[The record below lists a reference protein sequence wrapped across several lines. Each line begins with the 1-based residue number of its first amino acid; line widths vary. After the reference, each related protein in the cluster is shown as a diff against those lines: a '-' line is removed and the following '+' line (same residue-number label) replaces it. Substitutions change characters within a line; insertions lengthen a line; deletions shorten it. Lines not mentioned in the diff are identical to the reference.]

1 MLASQQIQMKRKRKI
16 TTWPFCN
23 RGQSWLSIALLSRT
37 DAFSMFANRGFPFMN
52 SRDDHSQMTLSI
64 AAVERDTGIGKDTL
78 RVWERRYGFPTP
90 GRDANDERTYPMA
103 QVEKLRVIKR
113 LMDQG
118 HRPGRIVALSIDAL
132 QHLSRGEATLQKAG
146 QAAVVAPAREDLQAY
161 IAMLQRQDHEGIR
174 RELLKNLSKE
184 GLQQFVT
191 QVVAPLTSMVGDAWA
206 RGDLAVHEEH
216 LYTECVG
223 ALMRQ
228 AIASIPKPSGGG
240 QPAILLTTF
249 PQEAHGL
256 GLLMVE
262 SLLTLQGCRC
272 VSLGTQTPVRDIAQA
287 AIAHE
292 VDVVALSF
300 SVNMNP
306 NHVVD
311 GLMELNLLLPDS
323 VDVWVGGGAPALRR
337 RQIERVL
344 VMHDLNAIAE
354 AVNHWRRQKV
364 KAENKADGWS

>member
-1 MLASQQIQMKRKRKI
+1 
-16 TTWPFCN
+16 
-23 RGQSWLSIALLSRT
+23 
-37 DAFSMFANRGFPFMN
+37 MN
-52 SRDDHSQMTLSI
+52 SRDDHSNLTLSI

-78 RVWERRYGFPTP
+78 RVWERRYGFPMP

-118 HRPGRIVALSIDAL
+118 HRPGRIVALPMEVL
-132 QHLSRGEATLQKAG
+132 QHLSRGEANLQSQG
-146 QAAVVAPAREDLQAY
+146 GDLRVSDREDLMAY
-161 IAMLQRQDHEGIR
+161 VEMLKTQDHEGIR
-174 RELLKNLSKE
+174 RELLKTLSQH
-184 GLQQFVT
+184 GLQSFVVD
-191 QVVAPLTSMVGDAWA
+191 VVAPLTRLVGEGWA
-206 RGDLAVHEEH
+206 RGDIAVHEEH

-223 ALMRQ
+223 SLMRQ
-228 AIASIPKPSGGG
+228 AIVAMPQAASGAEPTV
-240 QPAILLTTF
+240 LLTTF

-287 AIAHE
+287 ATAHGA
-292 VDVVALSF
+292 DVVALSF

-311 GLMELNLLLPDS
+311 GLSELNTLLPAS
-323 VDVWVGGGAPALRR
+323 IDVWAGGGAPALRR
-337 RQIERVL
+337 RQIERVR
-344 VMHDLNAIAE
+344 VIHDLAALDE
-354 AVNHWRRQKV
+354 AVKEWRVQKNKFES
-364 KAENKADGWS
+364 KANDWS

>member
-1 MLASQQIQMKRKRKI
+1 
-16 TTWPFCN
+16 
-23 RGQSWLSIALLSRT
+23 
-37 DAFSMFANRGFPFMN
+37 MFTSRGFLLMN
-52 SRDDHSQMTLSI
+52 SRDDHSHMTLSI

-78 RVWERRYGFPTP
+78 RVWERRYGFPVP
-90 GRDANDERTYPMA
+90 GRDGNDERTYPMV

-118 HRPGRIVALSIDAL
+118 HRPGRIVALSMDAL
-132 QHLSRGEATLQKAG
+132 QHLSRGEANLRAG
-146 QAAVVAPAREDLQAY
+146 HAAADTHSREDLVAY
-161 IAMLQRQDHEGIR
+161 IAMLQMQDHDGLR
-174 RELLKNLSKE
+174 RELLKTLSQD
-184 GLQQFVT
+184 GLQRFVT
-191 QVVAPLTSMVGDAWA
+191 DVVAPLTTLVGDAWA
-206 RGDLAVHEEH
+206 RGDLAVHQEH

-228 AIASIPKPSGGG
+228 AIVSIPKPSGGG
-240 QPAILLTTF
+240 EPAVLLTTF

-262 SLLTLQGCRC
+262 GLLTLQGCRC

-323 VDVWVGGGAPALRR
+323 VEVWVGGGAPALRR
-337 RQIERVL
+337 RQIARVI

-354 AVNHWRRQKV
+354 AVNHWHRQKI
-364 KAENKADGWS
+364 KSENKVDGWS

>member
-1 MLASQQIQMKRKRKI
+1 
-16 TTWPFCN
+16 
-23 RGQSWLSIALLSRT
+23 
-37 DAFSMFANRGFPFMN
+37 MN
-52 SRDDHSQMTLSI
+52 SRDDHSHMTLSI

-118 HRPGRIVALSIDAL
+118 HRPGRIVALSMDAL
-132 QHLSRGEATLQKAG
+132 QHLSRGEASL
-146 QAAVVAPAREDLQAY
+146 QAAHAAEAENAREDLQAL

-174 RELLKNLSKE
+174 RELLKTLSQN
-184 GLQQFVT
+184 GLQRFVID
-191 QVVAPLTSMVGDAWA
+191 VVAPLTKMVGDAWA

-216 LYTECVG
+216 LYTECVSG
-223 ALMRQ
+223 LMRQ
-228 AIASIPKPSGGG
+228 AIVSIPKPEGGG
-240 QPAILLTTF
+240 EPAVLLTTF

-262 SLLTLQGCRC
+262 CLLTLQGCRC

-287 AIAHE
+287 AIAHAA
-292 VDVVALSF
+292 DVVALSF

-311 GLMELNLLLPDS
+311 GLTELNLLLPDS
-323 VDVWVGGGAPALRR
+323 VEVWVGGGAPALRR
-337 RQIERVL
+337 RQIERVVVL
-344 VMHDLNAIAE
+344 HDLQSISEAIS
-354 AVNHWRRQKV
+354 HWRRQKI
-364 KAENKADGWS
+364 KSENKADGWS

>member
-1 MLASQQIQMKRKRKI
+1 M
-16 TTWPFCN
+16 
-23 RGQSWLSIALLSRT
+23 
-37 DAFSMFANRGFPFMN
+37 
-52 SRDDHSQMTLSI
+52 
-64 AAVERDTGIGKDTL
+64 V
-78 RVWERRYGFPTP
+78 
-90 GRDANDERTYPMA
+90 

-118 HRPGRIVALSIDAL
+118 HRPGRIVALSMDAL
-132 QHLSRGEATLQKAG
+132 QHLSRGEANLRAG
-146 QAAVVAPAREDLQAY
+146 HAAAVNQREDLVAY
-161 IAMLQRQDHEGIR
+161 IAMLQMQNHDGLR
-174 RELLKNLSKE
+174 RELLNTLSQD
-184 GLQQFVT
+184 GLLRFVT
-191 QVVAPLTSMVGDAWA
+191 DVVAPLTTLVGDAWA

-228 AIASIPKPSGGG
+228 AIVSIPKPSGGG
-240 QPAILLTTF
+240 EPAVLLTTF

-292 VDVVALSF
+292 ADVVALSF

-311 GLMELNLLLPDS
+311 GLTELNLLLPDS
-323 VDVWVGGGAPALRR
+323 VEVWVGGGAPALRR
-337 RQIERVL
+337 RQIARVM
-344 VMHDLNAIAE
+344 VMHDLNAITE
-354 AVNHWRRQKV
+354 AVNHWRRQKI
-364 KAENKADGWS
+364 KSENKVDGWS